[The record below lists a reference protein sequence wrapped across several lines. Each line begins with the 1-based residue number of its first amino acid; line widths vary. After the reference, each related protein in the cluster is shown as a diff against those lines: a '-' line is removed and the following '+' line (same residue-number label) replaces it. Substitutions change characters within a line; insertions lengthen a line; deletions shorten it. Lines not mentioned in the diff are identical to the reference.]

1 MFGESTIKTK
11 ARLPL
16 LLQTVLATAFILTVG
31 QTATFAQQNVAA
43 VPQTSPAFIPSPQ
56 DIQAADGAAEIFGA
70 LSLTTDNRSQG
81 FTSSNQENAVQFDIG
96 VIWKNF
102 YGGASASSVDFGQ
115 TTLVDGTLAT
125 LADLEL
131 TYYAGYVNVYKK
143 FDYDVGVS
151 YSTFPGARDAGA
163 ELNYWEF
170 TAGIGREFGEHLRG
184 GPVRLG
190 FRTNYSAD
198 YSGDSGDNYI
208 FEGTVKKGL
217 GKYRD
222 GKIVPVLTANLG
234 YQDGDENR
242 GNIDYWFWSAGVEVK
257 FHDKISLDMRYHDAA
272 DVPFNCADLCDA
284 AFVAMLSYEFSIN
297 LGGRKKK
304 AEPYK

>member
-1 MFGESTIKTK
+1 MFWESTRK
-11 ARLPL
+11 AKAHSTL
-16 LLQTVLATAFILTVG
+16 LLQTVLATTLILLFGHSPVL
-31 QTATFAQQNVAA
+31 AQQNAA
-43 VPQTSPAFIPSPQ
+43 VVPQNTALTVLTPQ
-56 DIQAADGAAEIFGA
+56 DVLAAEGAEIFGA

-96 VIWKNF
+96 IIWKNF
-102 YGGASASSVDFGQ
+102 YGGASASSIDFGQ
-115 TTLVDGTLAT
+115 TTLADGSLAGI
-125 LADLEL
+125 ADLEM
-131 TYYAGYVNVYKK
+131 TYYAGYVNVIKK

-151 YSTFPGARDAGA
+151 YSTFPGARDAAA

-170 TAGIGREFGEHLRG
+170 TAGIGREFGEHMRG
-184 GPVRLG
+184 GPARLG
-190 FRTNYSAD
+190 FRTNYAAD

-208 FEGTVKKGL
+208 FEGTFKKGL

-222 GKIVPVLTANLG
+222 DKIVPVLTANLG

-242 GNIDYWFWSAGVEVK
+242 GNIDYWFWSAGIEVK
-257 FHDKISLDMRYHDAA
+257 FHDKISLDMRYHDSA

-304 AEPYK
+304 KAYK

>member
-1 MFGESTIKTK
+1 MFGETISKIKAHST
-11 ARLPL
+11 L
-16 LLQTVLATAFILTVG
+16 LLQAVLATAFILVVS
-31 QTATFAQQNVAA
+31 QTSTLAQQNVAA
-43 VPQTSPAFIPSPQ
+43 VPQTSPSFIPSAQ

-81 FTSSNQENAVQFDIG
+81 FTSSNQENAVQFDVGI
-96 VIWKNF
+96 IWKNF
-102 YGGASASSVDFGQ
+102 YGGASASSIDFGQ
-115 TTLVDGTLAT
+115 TTLADGSLAGI
-125 LADLEL
+125 ADLEL
-131 TYYAGYVNVYKK
+131 TYYAGYVNVIKK

-151 YSTFPGARDAGA
+151 YSTFPGARDAAA

-170 TAGIGREFGEHLRG
+170 TAGIGREFGEHMRG
-184 GPVRLG
+184 GPARIG
-190 FRTNYSAD
+190 FRTNYAAD

-208 FEGTVKKGL
+208 FEGTFKKGL

-222 GKIVPVLTANLG
+222 DKIVPVLTANLG

-284 AFVAMLSYEFSIN
+284 AFVGMLSYEFSFN
-297 LGGRKKK
+297 LGGRKKAK
-304 AEPYK
+304 AYK